1 MGEVKQGKMTRGIF
15 TPLLLIAIT
24 TLSLIP
30 IPDVPELGDVPFFDK
45 WVHFVM
51 YGALTI
57 AMWMDWW
64 RHGRWAMP
72 QRAFIVIS
80 FVFPSVWG
88 GLMELAQAYLTT
100 CRSGD
105 WIDFYADCFGAL
117 LGVII
122 SYSTWK
128 IKEKTSAAS

>member
-1 MGEVKQGKMTRGIF
+1 MGEMKRFNMARAIF
-15 TPLLLIAIT
+15 HQLALLAIT
-24 TLSLIP
+24 VASLIP
-30 IPDVPELGDVPFFDK
+30 VPDVPELDDVPFFDK

-51 YGALTI
+51 YGGLTL
-57 AMWMDWW
+57 AMWFDWW
-64 RHGRWAMP
+64 RQSRWAMP
-72 QRAFIVIS
+72 QCSFIIASFAF
-80 FVFPSVWG
+80 PAVWG

-122 SYSTWK
+122 AYSTWK
-128 IKEKTSAAS
+128 IKEKTSAAN

>member
-1 MGEVKQGKMTRGIF
+1 MDKMKQGKMTYGIL
-15 TPLLLIAIT
+15 TPIALLAIT
-24 TLSLIP
+24 VASLIP
-30 IPDVPELGDVPFFDK
+30 VPEVPELNDVPFFDK

-51 YGALTI
+51 YGVLTL

-64 RHGRWAMP
+64 RHGKWAMP
-72 QRAFIVIS
+72 QKAFILVS
-80 FVFPSVWG
+80 FLFPAAWG
-88 GLMELAQAYLTT
+88 GVMELAQAYLTT

-105 WIDFYADCFGAL
+105 WIDFYADCVGAL

-128 IKEKTSAAS
+128 IIEKTLAAK